1 MEKRSSNWKIKLKTR
16 SKFAKE
22 KLSKLK
28 RSRKLNSL
36 KLPMK
41 TIKQIN
47 SKIQRSK
54 IKRIPKKNA
63 TIGIGLALIRLIF
76 KSRKRRSRKRR
87 NKSNRKLIRFC
98 WINSWKRKCRSNSMM
113 FMLKRLMFRSKKT
126 SLINLP
132 KKRKTEEKKKRPK
145 RTTSNECNIKSFRK
159 KKEESKMSYKRKK
172 NKMIL

>member
-1 MEKRSSNWKIKLKTR
+1 MEKRSSNWKIELKTR
-16 SKFAKE
+16 SKFARE

-36 KLPMK
+36 KLLMK
-41 TIKQIN
+41 TFKQIN
-47 SKIQRSK
+47 SKIQRLK
-54 IKRIPKKNA
+54 IRRIPKKKA
-63 TIGIGLALIRLIF
+63 MIGIGLALIRLIF

-98 WINSWKRKCRSNSMM
+98 WINNLRRKTRSNSMM

-126 SLINLP
+126 SLLNLP
-132 KKRKTEEKKKRPK
+132 RKRKTEEKKKRLK
-145 RTTSNECNIKSFRK
+145 RTISKECSSKSFRK
-159 KKEESKMSYKRKK
+159 KKEESKKSCKRKK